1 MSPRRS
7 AQDARQTRAA
17 IVERAVEV
25 SSTAGL
31 EGLTFGRLA
40 SELEMSKAGLLGH
53 FPRKELLQLT
63 ALEAAAAIFRREVWD
78 RTADVEPGLPRL
90 LAICDAWISY
100 LERGVFPGGCFLTA
114 ASCEFD
120 GRPGPVR
127 DAVAETLAT
136 WYRALE
142 SQAAAAIEAGDLPA
156 DSDPAAIAFQLNSL
170 AMGANQAIQLF
181 GDRGTLAQA
190 RTAMRAAL
198 GVG

>member
-7 AQDARQTRAA
+7 AEDARQTRAA

-40 SELEMSKAGLLGH
+40 AELEMSKAGLLGH
-53 FPRKELLQLT
+53 FPRKELLQVT
-63 ALEAAAAIFRREVWD
+63 ALERAAEIFRREVWD
-78 RTADVEPGLPRL
+78 RTAEVDRGLPRL
-90 LAICDAWISY
+90 VAICDAWVSY
-100 LERGVFPGGCFLTA
+100 LERGLPGGCFLTA

-127 DAVAETLAT
+127 DAVADVLTT
-136 WYRALE
+136 WYGALE
-142 SQAAAAIEAGDLPA
+142 SEAAAAIEAGDLPA
-156 DSDPAAIAFQLNSL
+156 ESDPAAIAFQLNSI

-181 GDRGTLAQA
+181 GDRQA
-190 RTAMRAAL
+190 PERARHAMRAVL
-198 GVG
+198 GLG